1 MENSAPLVPLLVG
14 QLVFTAV
21 AAALVVH
28 LVLTRGRTVSE
39 GREHAIFESLALANR
54 TLPFLR
60 QGLNRATAAR
70 TAAAIHDVLRP
81 AAVSISG
88 RRQILAHVGAGADH
102 HEEGREL
109 LTTLTREVLR
119 TGRPIVARTHDA
131 IGCARPSCP
140 LASAVAARPLA
151 SAW

>member
-1 MENSAPLVPLLVG
+1 METSSQLIPLLVG

-28 LVLTRGRTVSE
+28 LLLTRGRTVSE

-70 TAAAIHDVLRP
+70 TAAAINDVLRP
-81 AAVSISG
+81 AAVAIIGG
-88 RRQILAHVGAGADH
+88 RPILAHVGAGAPH
-102 HEEGREL
+102 H
-109 LTTLTREVLR
+109 
-119 TGRPIVARTHDA
+119 
-131 IGCARPSCP
+131 
-140 LASAVAARPLA
+140 AAGKEAL
-151 SAW
+151 